1 MAKGIVRITPKGN
14 SLGKLTITV
23 LDANPYGVLVGT
35 DLFFPDPKLTPPI
48 AVNDI
53 VTCTINS
60 ATTCTVTKKG

>member
-1 MAKGIVRITPKGN
+1 MSELEKPDNKN
-14 SLGKLTITV
+14 NFMKQFESLR
-23 LDANPYGVLVGT
+23 P